1 MTQVRLT
8 SLADDLRAGGLT
20 VVEIDG
26 WKTRSRP
33 ESAGGFAPV
42 GVLWHHTGALANGRK
57 YAEWLATVGRS
68 DLPPPLC
75 QLSID
80 RQGVVYVCAA
90 GRANHAGEAKASGSV
105 AAGDGNRLYLGVEV
119 QNSGTEGWSA
129 TQYGAMV
136 KVGAV
141 LGADTIGCTVN
152 AQRAHYET
160 SVTGK
165 WDPGDPQGVPL
176 GNKRVLDMDK
186 FRADVAAAMAPPPPP
201 RIFPLRHRIVTANM
215 YVKNADPLAGVS
227 RIIAKATAAFR
238 FAPDVIAMQET
249 QRMHGPL
256 SKVGGYTLL
265 VPEAE
270 HGEAGAELAVLLQS
284 GLKVLGVKF
293 HPAAD
298 GTGEGVFAHPRGIF
312 VVRYVKRGRKVAVVN
327 THMGVTA
334 DPDTLNAGRVGPAA
348 EQHAEHALKVARLV
362 ARLQEAGYLTFV
374 TADANARGLWV
385 RDLVTVL
392 TTAGLKVARNNVD
405 LIASDPDRAKAPD
418 VQIIS
423 RRLTGSDTHDAI
435 AIRTTERKPR

>member
-1 MTQVRLT
+1 MSTGFCPFADVRNIPPGVNDPQITPRLAILHVDAGNAESLFGWFSGPSGGVESHFFVKRDGSCEQYRSIYWQADANLQANDFAVSIETQ
-8 SLADDLRAGGLT
+8 
-20 VVEIDG
+20 
-26 WKTRSRP
+26 
-33 ESAGGFAPV
+33 GF
-42 GVLWHHTGALANGRK
+42 GSG
-57 YAEWLATVGRS
+57 EWTKEQLATIKRLLLWLHDEADIPLKVCEAWNGSGVGYHVMFGAPGPWTPSAKTCPGPDRIAQFKA
-68 DLPPPLC
+68 DLVPWM
-75 QLSID
+75 
-80 RQGVVYVCAA
+80 A
-90 GRANHAGEAKASGSV
+90 EASK
-105 AAGDGNRLYLGVEV
+105 
-119 QNSGTEGWSA
+119 
-129 TQYGAMV
+129 
-136 KVGAV
+136 
-141 LGADTIGCTVN
+141 
-152 AQRAHYET
+152 
-160 SVTGK
+160 
-165 WDPGDPQGVPL
+165 
-176 GNKRVLDMDK
+176 
-186 FRADVAAAMAPPPPP
+186 PPP

-215 YVKNADPLAGVS
+215 YVKNPDPLSGVN

-238 FAPDVIAMQET
+238 FGPDAIAMQET

-293 HPAAD
+293 HEAAD

-374 TADANARGLWV
+374 TADANARGLWG

-392 TTAGLKVARNNVD
+392 GTAGLKVTRNNVD

-418 VQIIS
+418 VQIVS

-435 AIRTTERKPR
+435 AIRCTERKAR